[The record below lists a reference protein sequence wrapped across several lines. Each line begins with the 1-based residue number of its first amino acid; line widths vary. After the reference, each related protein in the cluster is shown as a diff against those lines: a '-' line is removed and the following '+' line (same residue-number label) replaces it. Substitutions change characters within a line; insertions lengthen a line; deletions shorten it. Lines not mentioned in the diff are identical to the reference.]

1 VFDKAALNR
10 NNTYKEL
17 HKEGFV
23 EVLRDAEILIL
34 PKKVEV
40 EKPKAGGKRN
50 QPNAKEEAKRKEE
63 EAKKAEEAK

>member
-17 HKEGFV
+17 HKDGFV

-50 QPNAKEEAKRKEE
+50 
-63 EAKKAEEAK
+63 